1 MGSAERAIEP
11 APRFAIVGYAARFP
25 GAPDADRFWDVL
37 REGRDAISVVPKDRW
52 DVDEFFDPEPGAS
65 GKVVTRRAGLVDDV
79 TGFDAP
85 FFGISAREAR
95 WVDPQ
100 HRLLLETAWR
110 AVEHSGTAP
119 SALADTNTGVFV
131 GLSTHDYLGMASDE
145 LAYPEIEAY
154 LAIGTSNA
162 AAAGRISYRL
172 GLQGPAVAVDTA
184 CSSSLVAIHQACQ
197 ALRLGECDLALAGGA
212 NVLLSPATMIT
223 FSSAQMLAP
232 DGRCKTFDAAA
243 DGYVRGEGCGVI
255 VIKRLEDAI
264 RDGDRIRAVIRGS
277 AVNQDGASG
286 GLTVPNGV
294 AQQRVIA
301 DALKRADLEPS
312 DVGYLEAHGTGTS
325 LGDPI
330 EAQAAGA
337 VLGAGRDPS
346 RPLLIGSAK
355 TNIGHLEAAAGIAG
369 VIKVILSLEHET
381 LPKHLHFENP
391 SPHIPWDRLAV
402 QVVKETIPWERNG
415 QTRIAGVSSF
425 GFAGTNAHVIL
436 EEAPE
441 EVAQPAA
448 SPRLVEQPEGPR
460 WDVAAGAAPRFSI
473 LPLSAQTPA
482 ALVQVADKYRSWL
495 SAHPEATLAD
505 VCFTAGV
512 GRAHLEH
519 RAALVV
525 NSRESAV
532 ELLGAL
538 ADDRPAPGLVRGESH
553 DTPKTAWLFT
563 GQGSQYPG
571 MAREL
576 FDTEPVFAETLNRCA
591 AAVADVLEK
600 PLREV
605 IFDADSPDSEET
617 LRQTSYAQPA
627 LFAVE
632 VGLARLWQSWGFEPD
647 VLVGHSVGQYSAAC
661 VAGVFTLEDG
671 ALLMAERGRLF
682 GSLPAGGRMVAV
694 FTAAERVESLTDDF
708 PSLSVAAYNGANTV
722 LSGPAQDLQKAVAA
736 LAADGVRCD
745 WLETSHAFHSALL
758 DPILD
763 EFESYAERF
772 NFSTPQRIL
781 IDNRT
786 GAALGRSVKLDGA
799 YWRRHARQPVEFA
812 KSVRTLADL
821 NCKVLL
827 EIGPRP
833 VLTAAA
839 LGTWPDPATAPRVI
853 TSLRRTT
860 ADQRQ
865 ITEAVADAYVLGH
878 LPEFATFR
886 QTHARK
892 IDLPTYP
899 FEHRQY
905 WFRDNRQRPD
915 KQLHLAARTEAVGLL
930 EDGRIEELATPLD
943 GASGDH
949 ETVNVLT
956 KLAAQHNQQR
966 TTQSIADDRYEIR
979 WEKSAAPLSSAEAG
993 EGLTWILI
1001 GDDRDAIRPLVDV
1014 LTAGGHRHRILGLPV
1029 SDPDE
1034 EKLADALR
1042 AAAVDDSTL
1051 RIVHVAALDSETAT
1065 SMRSLL
1071 RMQHRILGGTRRLF
1085 RAAIAAE
1092 LGVPIW
1098 LVTRGA
1104 QRVTDADTVAP
1115 DQSCLWGFGR
1125 GASLELPHVWGG
1137 LADLSEGREN
1147 EADEWY
1153 RFISRITT
1161 LRDSAIM
1168 EDQIALRDQ
1177 AVYVPRLVRRAGT
1190 AGATTLGLRA
1200 GATYLVTGGVGSIGL
1215 EIAGYLAAHGARH
1228 LVLTSRRA
1236 PSDDAQQQIDTLS
1249 EQHGCEVRVI
1259 AADVADAHDV
1269 ARLLTT
1275 VRAELP
1281 PLAGI
1286 VHAAGEIG
1294 TTPLSNL
1301 DDAEVDRVFAGKVW
1315 GAWHLSEAAVD
1326 LQLDFFISTS
1336 SIASVW
1342 GGFGQTAYGAAN
1354 AFLDGLAWRLR
1365 EQGIYGVSV
1374 NFGPWSAGMADAESR
1389 TRLDQRGVRTLSPAD
1404 ALAGLADVVAAS
1416 SAQGSAQ
1423 GVVARIDWARFLP
1436 LYQQT
1441 GRRAFLAE
1449 LEREVPSQM
1458 NAVVPSSTLSGKTKL
1473 VERLTSAPVQQ
1484 RKRLLTDYLRDVVA
1498 EVTRVDA
1505 AEIREDAG
1513 FFDLGM
1519 DSLMAVELRR
1529 RIEHGVGKEIPVT
1542 LVMDHPRL
1550 SNAAGYLLG
1559 DVLGLGEQVAAP
1571 RPASVVRTRTDEP
1584 IAIVA
1589 VSCRFPGAPD
1599 PEAFWE
1605 LLSDGVDAIQEVP
1618 EDRFDIDEFYDPDPE
1633 TPGKTYTRFGGFL
1646 DGVDGFDPE
1655 FFGISP
1661 REAVW
1666 IEPQQRLMLETVWE
1680 GLERAGYAPATLRGS
1695 RTGVFAGVAA
1705 NEYAHLLSSESVDKI
1720 EPYFI
1725 TGNAL
1730 NAISGR
1736 VAFALGLEGPAVAV
1750 DTACSSALV
1759 AVHQACQAL
1768 HSGDC
1773 DLALAGGVNVL
1784 LSPVTAIAASRARM
1798 LSPVGRCK
1806 TFDASADGYVR
1817 SEGCGILVLKRLSDA
1832 ERDGDRI
1839 CAVISSSAVNQD
1851 GASSGLTVPNGGAQQ
1866 RLIEAA
1872 LARAGLTGG
1881 DVDYLE
1887 AHGTGTPLGDPIEVQ
1902 AAAAAYGA
1910 SRDADRPLLMGSVKT
1925 NIGHTESAS
1934 GAAGLIKVVLSLQ
1947 HEVLPQSLHFETPS
1961 PHIPWDSLPVRVVDE
1976 AIPWQ
1981 ASGRPRRAGVSSFGF
1996 TGTNAHVL
2004 IEEAPPQPARPES
2017 DTHEQLFHVLA
2028 LSARSPEAL
2037 VALAQ
2042 RYDAWLGAHP
2052 EVDLADVCRTVGTG
2066 RSHFE
2071 HRAALVVDSVQG
2083 AREGL
2088 AELAKSRLRP
2098 GVVRGEHTHRPTTAW
2113 LFTGQGS
2120 QYPEMA
2126 RELFDAEP
2134 VFAETVTRCADAVG
2148 DMLPRPLLE
2157 VLFATD
2163 REIAQSLRHTS
2174 FAQPALFA
2182 VEMGLARLWQSC
2194 GIEPDVV
2201 LGHSVGQYA
2210 AACVAGVFSLEDG
2223 ARLMAERGRLFGS
2236 LPEGGRM
2243 VAVFTD
2249 AKHVEELAGAFPRVS
2264 VGAYNGPNTV
2274 LSGPGEDLE
2283 QIVARF
2289 GDQGTRCTW
2298 LETSHAFHSELL
2310 DPVLGEFESYAAQ
2323 LEFDVPTLP
2332 LVCNRTGAVLTV
2344 QTPIDAQYWRRHS
2357 RQPVQFAESVRTVAA
2372 LGCSVLMEIGP
2383 QPVLTGAAVQVWP
2396 EHLAAPRAI
2405 VSLRKGVGDRR
2416 QIADALAAAYVG
2428 GHQPDFGSLYRQ
2440 PSRRLELPTYPF
2452 QRRRFWPKTSN
2463 IAIDGPAV
2471 SGILGSAKDL
2481 ASGDSVYT
2489 SRLSVKSQPWLS
2501 DHVIYGTVVVPGA
2514 TYAAMA
2520 LAAVG
2525 APARVKDVFFY
2536 EPIILPEKSSREV
2549 QLMLHPFEDGTG
2561 STFKV
2566 HSRPYG
2572 VRDAEWSL
2580 NAEGTVVT
2588 GVGDESVSENAD
2600 PVDTAIE
2607 RLSRMRPQELFETF
2621 ADLELAW
2628 GPTWSGSLKSLWLG
2642 EGEAIGDIAVG
2653 EELAE
2658 QLGTEPM
2665 HPVLMDLCTGVAF
2678 PAFPALLA
2686 AEQGVNDLFLPLRY
2700 GQVTLRERMPR
2711 RFYCRATWHRG
2722 ALDSETQVFDLSFVD
2737 RDGRQLGGIRE
2748 FTVKRAPREALLRG
2762 LGGDAT
2768 RLLYTLGWHEVP
2780 SPAASEDAAIANGT
2794 WLISGSD
2801 ELAAT
2806 VPGCISF
2813 DRTTDPGLLGQLLA
2827 QAHQRGM
2834 GFSGVVWRSTGRSPE
2849 EEGAGSESGAERI
2862 ETELA
2867 NLLSAVHTVQ
2877 GGEVKLPGGLWI
2889 VTEQAVACESG
2900 EPVDPVQA
2908 ALWGFGRTAI
2918 NEEPALRCRL
2928 VDCDGSPEAVHALAN
2943 LLAAPVDEPELALR
2957 QGKLLASRLLPWA
2970 RSGHLTVPR
2979 SGDYV
2984 LAPTERGAIDNLR
2997 LTETDV
3003 SSPDDGYVQVRVEA
3017 AGLNFRDVLNV
3028 LGLYPGDPGPIGGD
3042 FAGIVTQLGDG
3053 VTGLEVGQRVYGF
3066 MQGAFSSRFNVPVQ
3080 LLAPI
3085 PAGVSA
3091 VDAATIPAA
3100 ALTVRLAFDWAQL
3113 KPGDRVLV
3121 HAASGG
3127 VGLAA
3132 IQMAQQ
3138 HGAIVFA
3145 TASTYKRATLRKMGV
3160 KYVYDSRTTDFADQI
3175 LTDTDG
3181 VGVDVVLNSL
3191 TNEGFL
3197 EATVR
3202 ATAQNGRF
3210 AEIAKRDIWTHERM
3224 AAARPDIDYEIVAL
3238 DVTTLQNP
3246 GQIKRLLTEV
3256 SEGLA
3261 KGEWTP
3267 LPAEI
3272 YPLTEARAAFR
3283 RMQQARHIGKI
3294 VVQIPTPLQPRA
3306 DRSYLITG
3314 GLGAIG
3320 LHTASYLAQL
3330 GAGDI
3335 VLTSRRA
3342 PDADAL
3348 RVIEELTERY
3358 RCRIHT
3364 FAADV
3369 SDESEVEKLLERI
3382 RAELPPLAGVAHLA
3396 GVLDDALL
3404 SQQSVERFRT
3414 TLAPKAFGACHLD
3427 RLTED
3432 GELDFFIVSSS
3443 VSSLFGSPGQSNYAT
3458 ANALLDGLVAQ
3469 RRAKGLPATS
3479 VNFGPLAEGGMA
3491 SSEAARANIGA
3502 QGLIPLEPSAALSAL
3517 AEVVANGTGQAAV
3530 IKANWQRAAKVLG
3543 SSRPPILD
3551 LVLPSAVGEV
3561 TGDNELLRQ
3570 LQEIPVAQRA
3580 GFVTEFLQHEVQN
3593 FLRLAQPPA
3602 ATNRFLDLGTDS
3614 LMAIE
3619 LRNRLHSQFGGA
3631 FTINATA
3638 VFDYPTIGGLAE
3650 YLVGQLPDSD
3660 VPSGEAESVAVP
3672 EPND

>member
-1 MGSAERAIEP
+1 MASAERALES
-11 APRFAIVGYAARFP
+11 APRFAIIGYAARFP
-25 GAPDADRFWDVL
+25 GAADADGYWEVL
-37 REGRDAISVVPKDRW
+37 RDGRDAVSEIPADRW
-52 DVDEFFDPEPGAS
+52 DVDEFFDPEPGAP
-65 GKVVTRRAGLVDDV
+65 GKVVTRRAGFVDDV

-85 FFGISAREAR
+85 FFGMSTRE
-95 WVDPQ
+95 VQQMDPQ

-119 SALADTNTGVFV
+119 TALAETNTGVFV
-131 GLSTHDYLGMASDE
+131 GLATHDYLGMVSDE
-145 LAYPEIEAY
+145 LTYPEIEAY
-154 LAIGTSNA
+154 MAIGTSNA

-172 GLQGPAVAVDTA
+172 GLQGPSVAVDTA

-197 ALRLGECDLALAGGA
+197 SLRLGECDLALAGGA
-212 NVLLSPATMIT
+212 NALLTPATMIT

-255 VIKRLEDAI
+255 VIKRLEDAV

-277 AVNQDGASG
+277 AINQDGASG

-294 AQQRVIA
+294 AQQRVIT
-301 DALKRADLEPS
+301 DALKRSGLEPS
-312 DVGYLEAHGTGTS
+312 DVDYLEAHGTGTS

-330 EAQAAGA
+330 EVQAAGA
-337 VLGAGRDPS
+337 VLGEGRDAD

-369 VIKVILSLEHET
+369 VIKVILSLENEL
-381 LPKHLHFENP
+381 LPQHLHFENP
-391 SPHIPWDRLAV
+391 SPHIPWDRLALE
-402 QVVKETIPWERNG
+402 VVKKPTPWERNG
-415 QTRIAGVSSF
+415 EPRIAGVSSF

-441 EVAQPAA
+441 QVAPTNAVAQPGDRA
-448 SPRLVEQPEGPR
+448 
-460 WDVAAGAAPRFSI
+460 FSV
-473 LPLSAQTPA
+473 LPLSARTPG
-482 ALVQVADKYRSWL
+482 ALVQLADRYRNWL
-495 SAHPEATLAD
+495 LAHPEAGLAD
-505 VCFTAGV
+505 VCFTAGA
-512 GRAHLEH
+512 GRAHLEQ

-525 NSRESAV
+525 NSTDSAL

-553 DTPKTAWLFT
+553 DIPKTAWLFT

-576 FDTEPVFAETLNRCA
+576 FDTEPVFADTLKRCA
-591 AAVADVLEK
+591 AAVADVLDR
-600 PLREV
+600 PLLDV
-605 IFDADSPDSEET
+605 IFDVDSPECEET

-632 VGLARLWQSWGFEPD
+632 MGLARLWQSWGFDPD
-647 VLVGHSVGQYSAAC
+647 VVLGHSVGQYAAAC
-661 VAGVFTLEDG
+661 VAGVLGLEDG

-682 GSLPAGGRMVAV
+682 GSLPAGGRMAAV
-694 FTAAERVESLTDDF
+694 FAAAERVEGLTDEF
-708 PSLSVAAYNGANTV
+708 PALSVAAYNGANTV
-722 LSGPAQDLQKAVAA
+722 LSGPAQDLEKAVER
-736 LAADGVRCD
+736 LSGDGVRCE
-745 WLETSHAFHSALL
+745 WLDTSHAFHSALL

-763 EFESYAERF
+763 EFEAYAQRF
-772 NFSTPQRIL
+772 TFGAPQRLL

-821 NCKVLL
+821 NCKLL
-827 EIGPRP
+827 VEIGPRP

-839 LGTWPDPATAPRVI
+839 LQAWPDPATTPKVVA
-853 TSLRRTT
+853 SLRRNT
-860 ADQRQ
+860 ADHRQ

-878 LPEFATFR
+878 LPQFAALQR
-886 QTHARK
+886 GDARK
-892 IDLPTYP
+892 LDLPTYP

-905 WFRDNRQRPD
+905 WFNDRNATRDDDR
-915 KQLHLAARTEAVGLL
+915 KQPLAARTQAVRLL
-930 EDGRIEELATPLD
+930 EDGRIEELAALLD
-943 GASGDH
+943 GSGSD
-949 ETVNVLT
+949 EQTMQVLT
-956 KLAAQHNQQR
+956 RLAAQHNHQR
-966 TTQSIADDRYEIR
+966 TTQTIADDRYEWR
-979 WEKSAAPLSSAEAG
+979 WETSPTPRTGAAATEDPI
-993 EGLTWILI
+993 WILV
-1001 GDDRDAIRPLVDV
+1001 GDATDALVDV
-1014 LTAGGHRHRILGLPV
+1014 LTARGHRHRAVGLPR
-1029 SDPDE
+1029 SDADE
-1034 EKLADALR
+1034 DALTEALR
-1042 AAAVDDSTL
+1042 AAAAEDPSV
-1051 RIVHVAALDSETAT
+1051 RVVYVGALDTDPHAARNP

-1071 RMQHRILGGTRRLF
+1071 RMQHQVLAGARRLF
-1085 RAAIAAE
+1085 RAAGAAE
-1092 LGVPIW
+1092 LRAPVW
-1098 LVTRGA
+1098 LVTCGA
-1104 QRVTDADTVAP
+1104 QRVTDVDHVAP
-1115 DQSCLWGFGR
+1115 EQSCLWGFGR
-1125 GASLELPHVWGG
+1125 AAALELPQLWGG
-1137 LADLSEGREN
+1137 LADLAAGTP
-1147 EADEWY
+1147 DEW
-1153 RFISRITT
+1153 SQLADRIVAP
-1161 LRDSAIM
+1161 RDAAVR
-1168 EDQIALRDQ
+1168 EDQIALRDDK
-1177 AVYVPRLVRRAGT
+1177 VYVPRLVRRDGQPS
-1190 AGATTLGLRA
+1190 GRPLTLRSD
-1200 GATYLVTGGVGSIGL
+1200 ATYLITGGLGSIGL
-1215 EIAGYLAAHGARH
+1215 EIAGHLAANGAGQ
-1228 LVLTSRRA
+1228 LVLTSRRPA
-1236 PSDDAQQQIDTLS
+1236 SEAAQQRIDALA
-1249 EQHGCEVRVI
+1249 EQHGCAIRVV
-1259 AADVADAHDV
+1259 ATDVADAHDV
-1269 ARLLTT
+1269 ARLLAS
-1275 VRAELP
+1275 VQGDLP

-1294 TTPLSNL
+1294 ATPLATL

-1315 GAWHLSEAAVD
+1315 GAWHLSEAIAD
-1326 LQLDFFISTS
+1326 LTLDFFISTS

-1342 GGFGQTAYGAAN
+1342 GSFGQTAYGAAN

-1365 EQGIYGVSV
+1365 EQGVPAVSV
-1374 NFGPWSAGMADAESR
+1374 NFGPWAAGMADAQSR
-1389 TRLDQRGVRTLSPAD
+1389 AKLDQRGVRTLSPAD
-1404 ALAGLADVVAAS
+1404 ALAGMADAVAAS
-1416 SAQGSAQ
+1416 AAQ

-1436 LYQQT
+1436 LYQQA
-1441 GRRAFLAE
+1441 GRRAFLSE
-1449 LEREVPSQM
+1449 LEREVPD
-1458 NAVVPSSTLSGKTKL
+1458 AVPAVTPSGTTAL
-1473 VERLTSAPVQQ
+1473 VERLTNAPLQQ
-1484 RKRLLTDYLRDVVA
+1484 RKRLLTDYLRDAVA

-1529 RIEHGVGKEIPVT
+1529 RLEQGVGREIPVT

-1550 SNAAGYLLG
+1550 SDAADWLLG
-1559 DVLGLGEQVAAP
+1559 DVLGLSEQAAEPSGQAPAVA
-1571 RPASVVRTRTDEP
+1571 TRTDEP

-1589 VSCRFPGAPD
+1589 VSCRFPGAPN

-1605 LLSDGVDAIQEVP
+1605 VLSEGIDAIREVP
-1618 EDRFDIDEFYDPDPE
+1618 EDRFDIDEFYDPDPDAA
-1633 TPGKTYTRFGGFL
+1633 GKTYTRFGGFL
-1646 DGVDGFDPE
+1646 DGIDGFDPE

-1680 GLERAGYAPATLRGS
+1680 GLERAGYSPAKLRGS
-1695 RTGVFAGVAA
+1695 RTGVFVGVAA
-1705 NEYAHLLSSESVDKI
+1705 NEYAHLLSSESIDKI
-1720 EPYFI
+1720 EPHFI

-1750 DTACSSALV
+1750 DTACSSSLV
-1759 AVHQACQAL
+1759 AVHQAVQAL

-1773 DLALAGGVNVL
+1773 DMALAGGVNVL
-1784 LSPVTAIAASRARM
+1784 LSPVTVVAASRARM

-1839 CAVISSSAVNQD
+1839 CAVIPASAVNQD

-1866 RLIEAA
+1866 RLIGSV

-1910 SRDADRPLLMGSVKT
+1910 SRDANRPLLMGSVKT

-1934 GAAGLIKVVLSLQ
+1934 GSAGLIKVVLSLQ
-1947 HEVLPQSLHFETPS
+1947 HGMLPQSLHFDNPS
-1961 PHIPWDSLPVRVVDE
+1961 PHIPWDQLPVRVVDK
-1976 AIPWQ
+1976 AIPWEPN
-1981 ASGRPRRAGVSSFGF
+1981 GRPRRAGVSSFGF

-2004 IEEAPPQPARPES
+2004 IEEAPQPRGETAAEPETQERPVE
-2017 DTHEQLFHVLA
+2017 VLA

-2037 VALAQ
+2037 TELAQ
-2042 RYDAWLGAHP
+2042 RYESWLGAHP
-2052 EVDLADVCRTVGTG
+2052 DADLGDVCLTAGTG

-2071 HRAALVVDSVQG
+2071 HRAALVVDSVAA

-2088 AELAKSRLRP
+2088 ADLMQNRLRP
-2098 GVVRGEHTHRPTTAW
+2098 GVVRGEHTNHPTTAW

-2120 QYPEMA
+2120 QYPGMA
-2126 RELFDAEP
+2126 RELFDTEP
-2134 VFAETVTRCADAVG
+2134 VFAETVQRCADAVA
-2148 DMLPRPLLE
+2148 DTLARPLLE
-2157 VLFATD
+2157 VMFATD
-2163 REIAQSLRHTS
+2163 RETGGKAGEQLRDTS

-2182 VEMGLARLWQSC
+2182 VEMGLARLWQSW
-2194 GIEPDVV
+2194 GIQPDVV

-2243 VAVFTD
+2243 VAVFAD
-2249 AKHVEELAGAFPRVS
+2249 PKHVETVAGDSPRVS

-2283 QIVARF
+2283 KLVATF
-2289 GDQGTRCTW
+2289 ENEGIRCTW
-2298 LETSHAFHSELL
+2298 LQTSHAFHSELL
-2310 DPVLGEFESYAAQ
+2310 DPVLDEFESYAAQ
-2323 LEFDVPTLP
+2323 FTFAAPTLP
-2332 LVCNRTGAVLTV
+2332 LVCNRTGAVLAA
-2344 QTPIDAQYWRRHS
+2344 QTPLDAPYWRRHS

-2405 VSLRKGVGDRR
+2405 VSLRKGVSDRR

-2428 GHQPDFGSLYRQ
+2428 GHQPDFAAVRREPGH
-2440 PSRRLELPTYPF
+2440 RLELPTYPF
-2452 QRRRFWPKTSN
+2452 QRRRFWPRTTTVTGS
-2463 IAIDGPAV
+2463 DGYGSGG
-2471 SGILGSAKDL
+2471 SGILGSGKDL

-2489 SRLSVKSQPWLS
+2489 SRISVKSQPWLA

-2525 APARVKDVFFY
+2525 TPARAKEVFFY
-2536 EPIILPEKSSREV
+2536 EPIILPEKASREV
-2549 QLMLHPFEDGTG
+2549 QLTLHPLETG
-2561 STFKV
+2561 GEWTFQV

-2572 VRDAEWSL
+2572 DRGADWSL
-2580 NAEGTVVT
+2580 NAEGRVAS
-2588 GVGDESVSENAD
+2588 GAADADEPAAPEE
-2600 PVDTAIE
+2600 PVDEAIE
-2607 RLSRMRPQELFETF
+2607 RLNRMRPQELFETF

-2642 EGEAIGDIAVG
+2642 DGEAIGDILVG
-2653 EELAE
+2653 QELAD

-2686 AEQGVNDLFLPLRY
+2686 AEQGVSDLFLPLRY
-2700 GQVTLRERMPR
+2700 GQVTLTEKMPR
-2711 RFYCRATWHRG
+2711 RFYCRARWHEN
-2722 ALDSETQVFDLSFVD
+2722 ALDGETQVFDLDYLD
-2737 RDGRQLGGIRE
+2737 RDGKRLGGIQE

-2768 RLLYTLGWHEVP
+2768 QLLYTLGWHEVP
-2780 SPAASEDAAIANGT
+2780 APGDGAADAAGT
-2794 WLISGSD
+2794 WLVAGFD
-2801 ELAAT
+2801 ELAAK
-2806 VPGCISF
+2806 VPGCIPF
-2813 DRTTDPGLLGQLLA
+2813 DRTAEHEPLGQVLA
-2827 QAHQRGM
+2827 DAAQRGVP
-2834 GFSGVVWRSTGRSPE
+2834 FSGVVWRS
-2849 EEGAGSESGAERI
+2849 GAPGGDETSADVQTRI
-2862 ETELA
+2862 EAEIGD
-2867 NLLSAVHTVQ
+2867 LLSAVHAVQ
-2877 GGEVKLPGGLWI
+2877 GGSVKLPGGLWI
-2889 VTEQAVACESG
+2889 TTERAVATESG

-2908 ALWGFGRTAI
+2908 ALWGFGRTTI
-2918 NEEPALRCRL
+2918 NEEPALRAKL
-2928 VDCDGSPEAVHALAN
+2928 IDVDGSPEAVQALAG
-2943 LLAAPVDEPELALR
+2943 LLGQAVDEPEIAVR

-2979 SGDYV
+2979 GGDYV

-2997 LTETDV
+2997 LTEKDV
-3003 SSPDDGYVQVRVEA
+3003 PPPEPGYVQVRVEA

-3042 FAGIVTQLGDG
+3042 FAGVVTQLGEG
-3053 VTGLEVGQRVYGF
+3053 VSGLEVGQRVYGF
-3066 MQGAFSSRFNVPVQ
+3066 MQGAFSSRFNVPGQ

-3085 PAGVSA
+3085 PDGVSA
-3091 VDAATIPAA
+3091 VEAATIPAA

-3113 KPGDRVLV
+3113 QPGDKVLI

-3132 IQMAQQ
+3132 IQMAQAK
-3138 HGAIVFA
+3138 GATVFA
-3145 TASTYKRATLRKMGV
+3145 TASTYKRATLRKLGV
-3160 KYVYDSRTTDFADQI
+3160 EYVYDSRTTDFADQI
-3175 LTDTDG
+3175 LADTG
-3181 VGVDVVLNSL
+3181 GAGVDVVLNSL
-3191 TNEGFL
+3191 TSEGFL
-3197 EATVR
+3197 DATVR

-3210 AEIAKRDIWTHERM
+3210 LEIAKRDIWTPEQM
-3224 AAARPDIDYEIVAL
+3224 AEVRPDIAYEIVAL
-3238 DVTTLQNP
+3238 DTVTIQEPERIRT
-3246 GQIKRLLTEV
+3246 LLTEV
-3256 SEGLA
+3256 SAGLA

-3272 YPLTEARAAFR
+3272 YPLTESRAAFR

-3294 VVQIPTPLQPRA
+3294 VVQIPNPLAPKA

-3335 VLTSRRA
+3335 VLTSRRE
-3342 PDADAL
+3342 PDADAQ
-3348 RVIEELTERY
+3348 RVIEDITDRY
-3358 RCRIHT
+3358 KTRVHVFT
-3364 FAADV
+3364 ADV
-3369 SDESEVEKLLERI
+3369 GEESEVEALLQRI
-3382 RAELPPLAGVAHLA
+3382 RAELPPLGGVVHLA

-3404 SQQSVERFRT
+3404 SQQDAERFRT
-3414 TLAPKAFGACHLD
+3414 TLAPKAFGAIHLD
-3427 RLTED
+3427 RLTKED
-3432 GELDFFIVSSS
+3432 ALEFFIVSSS
-3443 VSSLFGSPGQSNYAT
+3443 VSALFGSPGQANYAT

-3469 RRAKGLPATS
+3469 RRAQGLPATG
-3479 VNFGPLAEGGMA
+3479 VNFGPWAQGGMA
-3491 SSEAARANIGA
+3491 SSEAAAANINA
-3502 QGLIPLEPSAALSAL
+3502 QGLISLNPSAALSAL
-3517 AEVVANGTGQAAV
+3517 AEVVANGTGQATV

-3561 TGDNELLRQ
+3561 TGDSEMLKQ
-3570 LQEIPVAQRA
+3570 LMEIPVPQRA
-3580 GFVTEFLQHEVQN
+3580 GFVTEFLQREVQT
-3593 FLRLAQPPA
+3593 FLRLASPPA
-3602 ATNRFLDLGTDS
+3602 ASSRFLDLGTDS

-3619 LRNRLHSQFGGA
+3619 LRNRLHSQFGGK

-3650 YLVGQLPDSD
+3650 YLVGQLPD
-3660 VPSGEAESVAVP
+3660 AESA
-3672 EPND
+3672 EPAPQPAAEAQPAARG